1 MGKKPRYLNYLKEV
15 KPIEEYLKDTSKSEK
30 TINTY
35 LLALDKFFPFLVNR
49 FKSEI
54 KEIEDFD
61 YETYFRFDDKPDDRK
76 PDDTK
81 SYKIDIKKKWEKLG
95 IADKIITEYWLPLNA
110 NTKSNLL
117 MKWSNV
123 GSELDTFVR
132 KERNKKEL
140 KDAKNTYL
148 NYVWRIQGFLTRLG
162 FEYKANPR
170 EMSKITTNG
179 FHLSEEITYEDVIK
193 LYEELDKTKYKLI
206 LKIIMYCG
214 FNPADIVLLRP
225 TDFERYKDTKLFV
238 LVRKRKKTANKDTQ
252 YLVIFHEK
260 FINELKDYFKRA
272 HNQEWSKNNK
282 QIIFNIASNTIS
294 DTFKYHR
301 DKADLNPLLLPS
313 SIRRLCFTRIK
324 ELFTLAEEDIYNL
337 WTQHKACLLTRH
349 YITDIMER
357 FIRKNYIELIQRK
370 VLIGNIKQYIAEING
385 YKEGMKRVS
394 ELEDIIKSMSK
405 IILSLDQSFR
415 EELFHKDS
423 SEKLTEEEMKEYN
436 EIIEEGKQIGFSYE
450 DMKLF
455 REKVK
460 EFLK

>member
-1 MGKKPRYLNYLKEV
+1 MSETKNERWRQKLEKYQSDSFQKEGTAKIFANFETNKLSIRAGAKKWMIRMLTPIFKIFKGKHITTNKIESKYSQAKGSGAGKKPRYLNYLKEV
-15 KPIEEYLKDTSKSEK
+15 KPIGEYLKDTSKSEK

-61 YETYFRFDDKPDDRK
+61 YETYFRLDDKPDDRK

-214 FNPADIVLLRP
+214 FNPADVVLLRP

-238 LVRKRKKTANKDTQ
+238 LVRKRKKN
-252 YLVIFHEK
+252 
-260 FINELKDYFKRA
+260 
-272 HNQEWSKNNK
+272 S
-282 QIIFNIASNTIS
+282 
-294 DTFKYHR
+294 
-301 DKADLNPLLLPS
+301 
-313 SIRRLCFTRIK
+313 
-324 ELFTLAEEDIYNL
+324 
-337 WTQHKACLLTRH
+337 
-349 YITDIMER
+349 
-357 FIRKNYIELIQRK
+357 
-370 VLIGNIKQYIAEING
+370 
-385 YKEGMKRVS
+385 
-394 ELEDIIKSMSK
+394 
-405 IILSLDQSFR
+405 
-415 EELFHKDS
+415 
-423 SEKLTEEEMKEYN
+423 
-436 EIIEEGKQIGFSYE
+436 
-450 DMKLF
+450 
-455 REKVK
+455 
-460 EFLK
+460 